1 MTTNRYFALMVAA
14 TSGLIVA
21 QAQTPGP
28 WRSANDR
35 PPAPPQQAQSQDPTQ
50 PVDRSDAYGQPS
62 PNGQQPPGYG
72 QPAPNGQQP
81 PVYSQPAPYGQQPPG
96 YGQPSP
102 DYPDPMQ
109 QPQGRPVPQKSPAY
123 GLPSAVTL
131 NAGTYITIRT
141 NQVLSTDHNQ
151 QGDAFSGTLVQ
162 PVVVDGI
169 VVAQRGQTVY
179 GLVSQVQKNT
189 ASRESRLGLQ
199 LTSFTVADGAQVP
212 LRTIMIGREGGTVP
226 AGAQAGAIVGTTAVG
241 AAIGAAAGWG
251 RGAAIGAVAGAA
263 AGIIGVVVTRNRP
276 TVLFPETALTFRV
289 ESPVGIN
296 LARAPQAFRYVDPY
310 EFDQPGGGP
319 QLQRRAPGCSGYGCA
334 TPGPSTY
341 YGYGPGYGPGPGYYP
356 YPYPW
361 GGVAVVWGPGYFY
374 GRGYYRRWR

>member
-1 MTTNRYFALMVAA
+1 MNTNRCLALMVAA
-14 TSGLIVA
+14 TSGLLF
-21 QAQTPGP
+21 AQTQPPGP

-50 PVDRSDAYGQPS
+50 PVDRSDAYGQPA
-62 PNGQQPPGYG
+62 PGGQQQQPP
-72 QPAPNGQQP
+72 A
-81 PVYSQPAPYGQQPPG
+81 YSQPG
-96 YGQPSP
+96 P

-109 QPQGRPVPQKSPAY
+109 QPQGRPMPQQRPAY

-131 NAGTYITIRT
+131 NAGTYVTVRT

-169 VVAQRGQTVY
+169 VIAQRGQTVY

-199 LTSFTVADGAQVP
+199 LTSLTVADGAQVP

-226 AGAQAGAIVGTTAVG
+226 PGAQAGAIVGTTAVG

-276 TVLFPETALTFRV
+276 TVLYPETALTFRV

-310 EFDQPGGGP
+310 EYDQPGGGP
-319 QLQRRAPGCSGYGCA
+319 PLQHRAPACAGYGCP
-334 TPGPSTY
+334 PGPSTY
-341 YGYGPGYGPGPGYYP
+341 YGGPGYGPGYYP
-356 YPYPW
+356 YYPYPW